1 MDREGL
7 WYKMLSSRYGEES
20 GRIKDGG
27 KARSSWWRE
36 IMKVREGIGVEG
48 GNWFEENIQM
58 KIGNGLK
65 TYFGLTVGWGRPLFG
80 RDL

>member
-1 MDREGL
+1 
-7 WYKMLSSRYGEES
+7 
-20 GRIKDGG
+20 
-27 KARSSWWRE
+27 
-36 IMKVREGIGVEG
+36 MKVREGIRVEG

-65 TYFGLTVGWGRPLFG
+65 TYFGLTVGWRQPLFG